1 MKKFL
6 FSFAVAL
13 LLSSTTFA
21 AQATCKLI
29 VDESSVQV
37 TANFN
42 EVTVATFP
50 NGQIEKFNLRSER
63 VSPDSYIEFIE
74 IQGYNDNECVREFLF
89 SEDNCANIGV
99 KSVCHNSKTVV
110 SVSCLYTNN

>member
-6 FSFAVAL
+6 FSSIVAL

-21 AQATCKLI
+21 APATCNLI
-29 VDESSVQV
+29 TDDSSVQV
-37 TANFN
+37 AANFN
-42 EVTVATFP
+42 ELTVAAFP

-74 IQGYNDNECVREFLF
+74 IQGYNENECVREFLF
-89 SEDNCANIGV
+89 SEDNSANIGV
-99 KSVCHNSKTVV
+99 KSVCHNKKTVV
-110 SVSCLYTNN
+110 SVSCIYAD